1 MRLGQRNS
9 CQVAFID
16 WTRYLRM
23 PESRSYSVALISL
36 IKMGKTLK
44 NYHQYVTRATSHT
57 RTLDLCFGTVPSAYR
72 STAALPSL
80 GTADHNSVP
89 LAPM

>member
-16 WTRYLRM
+16 WTRYDLRM
-23 PESRSYSVALISL
+23 PESRSYSVTLISL

-44 NYHQYVTRATSHT
+44 NYHQYVTRATRHN
-57 RTLDLCFGTVPSAYR
+57 RTSDLCFGTVPSA
-72 STAALPSL
+72 
-80 GTADHNSVP
+80 
-89 LAPM
+89 